1 MKIEGT
7 YDQLVEILVRDTKI
21 SEGAAD
27 AVLSMIMD
35 NPELLDSVEIE
46 HGSDVYERGVAGL
59 LFGDKKYYISF
70 NRTILPLILLT
81 VSAARCLLMSINST
95 DIMNAVI
102 SLMPTIASFLHNGGL
117 EDSVILLDE
126 RNGEK
131 CILLELLKNRRE
143 SITAEIIKKQM
154 GNHCEKEYHCDYK
167 INGKC
172 TCSKDEIEK
181 ILRTLEKRNVLKGG
195 SAGYR
200 HIT

>member
-7 YDQLVEILVRDTKI
+7 YDQIVEILVKEAKL
-21 SEGAAD
+21 SESAAD
-27 AVLSMIMD
+27 AVLSVIMD

-46 HGSDVYERGVAGL
+46 HGNDTHQRGVSGL
-59 LFGDKKYYISF
+59 LLGGDKYYISVK
-70 NRTILPLILLT
+70 RSILPLILLT
-81 VSAARCLLMSINST
+81 IPVAHYLFMGINST
-95 DIMNAVI
+95 DIMNEVI
-102 SLMPTIASFLHNGGL
+102 SLMPALASFLHNGGL

-143 SITAEIIKKQM
+143 SITAEIIKKQV

-172 TCSKDEIEK
+172 TCPKDEIEK
-181 ILRTLEKRNVLKGG
+181 ILRTLEKRNVLKGE
-195 SAGYR
+195 SAGYQY
-200 HIT
+200 IV